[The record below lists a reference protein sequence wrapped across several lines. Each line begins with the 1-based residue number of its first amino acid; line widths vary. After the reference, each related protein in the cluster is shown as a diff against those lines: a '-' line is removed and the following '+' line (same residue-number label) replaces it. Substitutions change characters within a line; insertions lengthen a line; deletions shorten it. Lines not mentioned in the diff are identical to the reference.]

1 MVDEQWIINLRKID
15 KGIFRTMNGNADELI
30 AIGRVIKAGFP
41 CSRVDVTNA
50 KYDAIVD
57 IGGYQKLLRIQ
68 IKGTGTDSISF
79 TGGYRSGKQISR
91 SAPKR
96 TYKYTEKDCDLIIGI
111 DTNNGECYIIPI
123 ADIKD
128 WGNTKKLAQLQH
140 YKENWCILINLAEEK
155 NNLKAF
161 EEVAVQDG
169 DVRGRPQE

>member
-1 MVDEQWIINLRKID
+1 MSDKKWIINLTNID
-15 KGIFRTMNGNADELI
+15 NGIFRTMNGNADEMI

-57 IGGYQKLLRIQ
+57 IGGCQKLLRIQ
-68 IKGTGTDSISF
+68 IKGTGTDSIGF

-91 SAPKR
+91 EAPSR

-123 ADIKD
+123 ADIES
-128 WGNTKKLAQLQH
+128 WGNTRKLIHLQK
-140 YKENWCILINLAEEK
+140 YKENWAILIELAK
-155 NNLKAF
+155 DK
-161 EEVAVQDG
+161 QK
-169 DVRGRPQE
+169 

>member
-1 MVDEQWIINLRKID
+1 
-15 KGIFRTMNGNADELI
+15 MNGNADEMI

-57 IGGYQKLLRIQ
+57 IGGCQKLLRIQ
-68 IKGTGTDSISF
+68 IKGTGTDSIGF

-91 SAPKR
+91 EAPSR

-123 ADIKD
+123 AELSH
-128 WGNTKKLAQLQH
+128 GEVQ
-140 YKENWCILINLAEEK
+140 EN
-155 NNLKAF
+155 
-161 EEVAVQDG
+161 
-169 DVRGRPQE
+169 